1 MFNRTI
7 DRYKDNSENLSKT
20 KVGEHIPLDFSM
32 FTISSFEDLKYK
44 HDVYRG
50 KDCMKKFFGSLRK
63 QAIKWI
69 KLKKKKN
76 EVINQK
82 AAGVVWKCK
91 ICYI

>member
-1 MFNRTI
+1 
-7 DRYKDNSENLSKT
+7 
-20 KVGEHIPLDFSM
+20 M

-69 KLKKKKN
+69 KFKKKKMKLLTKKQQESYEN
-76 EVINQK
+76 AKSVIFRNKNYKINISKIKNIIKLEVRDLRHYT
-82 AAGVVWKCK
+82 GE
-91 ICYI
+91 

>member
-1 MFNRTI
+1 
-7 DRYKDNSENLSKT
+7 
-20 KVGEHIPLDFSM
+20 M

-69 KLKKKKN
+69 KFKKKKN
-76 EVINQK
+76 QVINEK